1 MKTDVLASC
10 RQIKAARALLGW
22 TQRDLGHILGV
33 DERQLRFWER
43 RIPSNQLK
51 IRRIIE
57 AFARCGIEFIGAPS
71 IGVRK
76 VSDT

>member
-33 DERQLRFWER
+33 DERDRLVDME
-43 RIPSNQLK
+43 
-51 IRRIIE
+51 
-57 AFARCGIEFIGAPS
+57 
-71 IGVRK
+71 
-76 VSDT
+76 D